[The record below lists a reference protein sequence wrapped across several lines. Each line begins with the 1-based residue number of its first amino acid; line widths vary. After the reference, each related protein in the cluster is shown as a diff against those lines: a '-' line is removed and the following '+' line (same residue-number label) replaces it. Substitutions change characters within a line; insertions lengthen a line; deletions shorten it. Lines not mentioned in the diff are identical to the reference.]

1 MRVALF
7 FFTGNEQFTELQYN
21 QEFLVFYFLCL
32 NLPLIHQQ

>member
-7 FFTGNEQFTELQYN
+7 FFTGNEQFTELHYY
-21 QEFLVFYFLCL
+21 QEFLFFYFLCL